1 MMAALMIV
9 SAGCG
14 SSSSGTLRS
23 APPLEVVTAAY
34 PLAQVVDLI
43 GEGKAHA
50 ADLVPPGADPFAFQ
64 PTAAQQAQIERAG
77 LVVLAGEAV
86 QPGTYAIVASGQKLD
101 LGASAAEPYFWLD
114 PAAMRQ
120 LVPIVEAAME
130 RADPAHADAFKAGG
144 RALEVELDSTAIDYQ
159 STLST
164 CPRRT
169 VFAADDAFASVA
181 RRYDLDYT
189 ALGTAAAPDPAKVA
203 SDAASVRSAGA
214 TAVFSETWVPPA
226 TVDAV
231 AAAAGVKVRTLD
243 TLLGAPPGG
252 WPREATYINLLESN
266 LGRFNDALGCAGSSS
281 P

>member
-1 MMAALMIV
+1 MTAALMIV
-9 SAGCG
+9 TAGCG

-34 PLAQVVDLI
+34 PLAQVVGLI

-64 PTAAQQAQIERAG
+64 PTAAQQAQIERAD
-77 LVVLAGEAV
+77 LVILAGEAL
-86 QPGTYAIVASGQKLD
+86 QPGTYAITAPRQKLD
-101 LGASAAEPYFWLD
+101 LGASTAEPYFWLD

-130 RADPAHADAFKAGG
+130 RADPAHAGAFKAGG

-169 VFAADDAFASVA
+169 VFAADDAFASLA

-189 ALGTAAAPDPAKVA
+189 ALGTSAPDPAKVA
-203 SDAASVRSAGA
+203 SEAASVRSAGA
-214 TAVFSETWVPPA
+214 TAIFSETWVPPA

-231 AAAAGVKVRTLD
+231 AAAAGAKVRTLD